1 MAVMQTLQLYVDDR
15 PGADYHLEAK
25 ENNPTLDFPAE
36 YDQHHTKLRLG
47 TSAFLRLAA
56 SLSSVGY
63 RIRKLGLTDFRLQP
77 LDQEEAAAYQQIF
90 IEKLRQGKSGWVEEF
105 LSNKARGV
113 FVVTIEFQSPKRDL
127 LRLERQGLLR
137 IEDTSRDEFLNVL
150 EGRLASTKRS

>member
-1 MAVMQTLQLYVDDR
+1 MQTLQLYVDDR

-25 ENNPTLDFPAE
+25 EDTPTLDFTTQ
-36 YDQHHTKLRLG
+36 YDRHHSKLRLG

-56 SLSSVGY
+56 GLSSAGY
-63 RIRKLGLTDFRLQP
+63 KIRGLGLTDFRLQP

-90 IEKLRQGKSGWVEEF
+90 IEKLRQGNARWVEDF

-113 FVVTIEFQSPKRDL
+113 FVVTVEFQSPKRGL
-127 LRLERQGLLR
+127 VRLERQGLLR

-150 EGRLASTKRS
+150 EGRLAGTTR